1 MPFLSKKNTDA
12 CHQNSNTVVHG
23 RSIMSSAVSPA
34 LIVIFISFYFHY
46 FLNWLRDSIYLE
58 IDGSSKIV
66 TEFMIYHGFIIG
78 DGFIQILFWFLLLSK
93 FHIIMNPKTRM
104 VLHDKYEDFV

>member
-66 TEFMIYHGFIIG
+66 TEFILDYDRRWFYNRRWFHSNIVLVFAFEQISYYYESKDTNGFA
-78 DGFIQILFWFLLLSK
+78 
-93 FHIIMNPKTRM
+93 
-104 VLHDKYEDFV
+104 